1 MSTLVRRWGA
11 TMMDN
16 YGTPPLALVSGAGA
30 VVVDETGREYVDL
43 LGGIAVNALG
53 HAHPAVVAAVS
64 KQVATLGHV
73 SNLFVA
79 EPPVALAELLLA
91 LAGRPGRVFLANS
104 GAEANEAAFKL
115 SRLTGRRHVVAT
127 QGGFH
132 GRTMGA
138 LALTGQPAKADP
150 FRPLPG
156 DVTHVP
162 YGDVD
167 ALAEAV
173 TDATAMV
180 IVEPIQGENGVVVP
194 PPGYLTAAR
203 RITAAHGTLL
213 VLDEVQT
220 GVGRT
225 GHWFAHQAE
234 GVEPD
239 VVTLAKGL
247 GGGLPLGACLA
258 FGPAADL
265 LTPGSHGTTF
275 GGNPVS
281 CAAALAVI
289 ATIANEGLLDH
300 VTRIGA
306 RLRRGV
312 EALGHPL
319 VREVRGTGL
328 LLGVVLDRPVAGA
341 VSTALRE
348 AGFLVNPVQPGVLRL
363 APPLILTAAQAD
375 AFLAAL
381 PAALD
386 AAPADTTVPAGA
398 TATLPGEAARP
409 AEATATVP
417 AEAATVSAPTPVSR
431 TEAPA

>member
-1 MSTLVRRWGA
+1 MSTLVERWSQS
-11 TMMDN
+11 MMDN
-16 YGTPPLALVSGAGA
+16 YGTPPLALVSGSGA
-30 VVVDETGREYVDL
+30 VVVDEAGREYVDL
-43 LGGIAVNALG
+43 VGGIAVNALG

-73 SNLFVA
+73 SNLYVA

-91 LAGRPGRVFLANS
+91 LAGRSGRVFFANS

-115 SRLTGRRHVVAT
+115 SRLTGRTHVVAT
-127 QGGFH
+127 RGGFH

-156 DVTHVP
+156 DVSHVD
-162 YGDVD
+162 YGDVA
-167 ALAEAV
+167 ALEAAV

-180 IVEPIQGENGVVVP
+180 ILEPVQGENGVVVP
-194 PPGYLTAAR
+194 PAGYLAAAR
-203 RITAAHGTLL
+203 RITARHGALL

-220 GVGRT
+220 GIGRT

-258 FGPAADL
+258 FGRAADL
-265 LTPGSHGTTF
+265 LGPGMHGTTF
-275 GGNPVS
+275 GGNPIS
-281 CAAALAVI
+281 CAAALAVVG
-289 ATIANEGLLDH
+289 TIAHEGLLDH
-300 VTRIGA
+300 VKRIGE
-306 RLRRGV
+306 RLRRGI

-319 VREVRGTGL
+319 VGGVRGAGL
-328 LLGVVLDRPVAGA
+328 LLGVVLAAPVAKVLA
-341 VSTALRE
+341 EALRE
-348 AGFLVNPVQPGVLRL
+348 AGFLVNPVQPGVVRL

-386 AAPADTTVPAGA
+386 AASPAAAGTSPAAAGTSPAAAGTSPAAAESPAATT
-398 TATLPGEAARP
+398 TATTTE
-409 AEATATVP
+409 T
-417 AEAATVSAPTPVSR
+417 SA
-431 TEAPA
+431 

>member
-1 MSTLVRRWGA
+1 
-11 TMMDN
+11 MDN
-16 YGTPPLALVSGAGA
+16 YGTPPLALVRGEGA
-30 VVVDETGREYVDL
+30 VVWDEAGKSYVDL

-91 LAGRPGRVFLANS
+91 LAGRPGRVFFSNS
-104 GAEANEAAFKL
+104 GAEAVEAAFKL
-115 SRLTGRRHVVAT
+115 SRLTGRTHVVST
-127 QGGFH
+127 HGGFH

-156 DVTHVP
+156 DVTHVE
-162 YGDVD
+162 YGSVD
-167 ALAEAV
+167 ALRDAV

-180 IVEPIQGENGVVVP
+180 ILEPIQGENGVVVP
-194 PPGYLTAAR
+194 PTGYLAAAR
-203 RITAAHGTLL
+203 DIATAHGALL

-220 GVGRT
+220 GIGRT

-239 VVTLAKGL
+239 IVTLAKGL
-247 GGGLPLGACLA
+247 GGGLPIGACLA
-258 FGPAADL
+258 FGDAATL
-265 LTPGSHGTTF
+265 FHPGAHGSTF

-281 CAAALAVI
+281 CAAALAVLG
-289 ATIANEGLLDH
+289 TIANEGLLDH
-300 VTRIGA
+300 VKRIGE

-319 VREVRGTGL
+319 VDEVRGAGL
-328 LLGVVLDRPVAGA
+328 LLGIVLTEPVSGA
-341 VSTALRE
+341 AATALRQ
-348 AGFLVNPVQPGVLRL
+348 AGFLVNPVQPNVLRL
-363 APPLILTAAQAD
+363 APPLILSAEQAD

-381 PAALD
+381 PAAF
-386 AAPADTTVPAGA
+386 DTALSTVDGAGA
-398 TATLPGEAARP
+398 
-409 AEATATVP
+409 
-417 AEAATVSAPTPVSR
+417 
-431 TEAPA
+431 